1 MVENWE
7 RQITEFWRWKLHEN
21 SWACKRFNDYGKYS
35 SLYNKKPFEG
45 LFVSKIVLKIV
56 TLVGCFC
63 QNILPST
70 MIKVR
75 ENNFD
80 LSRNRREGKIFRL
93 SQMERCKR
101 LYERYEWKNIVSIK
115 PILRPTDFNEFNWCL
130 RKLNKALTNI
140 INL

>member
-1 MVENWE
+1 M
-7 RQITEFWRWKLHEN
+7 
-21 SWACKRFNDYGKYS
+21 
-35 SLYNKKPFEG
+35 
-45 LFVSKIVLKIV
+45 SKIVLKIV

-115 PILRPTDFNEFNWCL
+115 PILRPTDFNEFN
-130 RKLNKALTNI
+130 
-140 INL
+140 